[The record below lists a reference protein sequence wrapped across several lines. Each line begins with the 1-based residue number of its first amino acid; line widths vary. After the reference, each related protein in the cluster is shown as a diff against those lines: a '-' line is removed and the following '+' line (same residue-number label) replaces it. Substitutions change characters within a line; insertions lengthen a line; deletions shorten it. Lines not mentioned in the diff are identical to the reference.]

1 MLQIIQN
8 QFENCHNNGDEKNK
22 KHIILSHYYHWHLDI
37 SRLVFRHFFEVS
49 CSVGLLQAALLLL
62 LLLALGY
69 TVLFLISM

>member
-1 MLQIIQN
+1 MGMKRI
-8 QFENCHNNGDEKNK
+8 K

-62 LLLALGY
+62 LLALGY